1 MASTGILS
9 LIAVI
14 MVGLILMTAT
24 GLIVYYGFCPVSQT
38 TDSSAATSASKCNCP
53 QLPTCP
59 LRVYCPVEPAEP
71 CPPNPLMP
79 APADPSACIPPCCT
93 EQKTISHSTD
103 RPVPEKWTEEQLMN
117 QTVLEWVMAYP
128 PNSMGRLNVLTQL
141 MELGVE
147 PYVRA
152 MSRRNCQAPY
162 RMCTMCHSDRYEFLR
177 CAMRTR
183 VTANKHGYKSTNKL
197 KKMSWDFLKNYAA
210 DAYWHSQKYDNLL
223 TRDDYQ
229 PLSDAY
235 RAFWF
240 IGNDG
245 GLSAECSWCRDA
257 FEPSVHMNCIRDG
270 WGSI

>member
-1 MASTGILS
+1 MSSSCLLSRGTSRALSTSSTDAGPGRPQRLHPALLHGTKDHLPFDRSTCARKMDRGATDESNGPRMGDGLS
-9 LIAVI
+9 AQLDGPSQRAH
-14 MVGLILMTAT
+14 
-24 GLIVYYGFCPVSQT
+24 PVDGT
-38 TDSSAATSASKCNCP
+38 RRGALRACDEPT
-53 QLPTCP
+53 QLP
-59 LRVYCPVEPAEP
+59 
-71 CPPNPLMP
+71 
-79 APADPSACIPPCCT
+79 SAVQDVPF
-93 EQKTISHSTD
+93 D
-103 RPVPEKWTEEQLMN
+103 R
-117 QTVLEWVMAYP
+117 
-128 PNSMGRLNVLTQL
+128 STQL

-229 PLSDAY
+229 P
-235 RAFWF
+235 
-240 IGNDG
+240 
-245 GLSAECSWCRDA
+245 
-257 FEPSVHMNCIRDG
+257 SV
-270 WGSI
+270 